1 MKAIQVSEDLLVFC
15 SVFTD
20 GIEGRATLKIKIQNE
35 KLKVA
40 IQKSKFLQL
49 PCESIQF

>member
-1 MKAIQVSEDLLVFC
+1 LATGKVNDPPMAQWEGIKGRVASE
-15 SVFTD
+15 
-20 GIEGRATLKIKIQNE
+20 IKIQNE

-49 PCESIQF
+49 PSESIQL